1 MKRNLARNLGWGA
14 ALLALACL
22 PALAEENV
30 ISKGI
35 DVWTTPADG
44 FTFSNFELEPIP
56 AGFFCE
62 GSQPFTGKIVFRGV
76 PIHTLPRGVLGDADT
91 VIERLDDAT
100 FGEGGQAFTRVRF
113 AALQLEGVEP
123 VETDCGL
130 FHVTVA
136 LKGEQPITSMRI
148 TRLDKIGGY
157 MDTVLAGEVNLTFT
171 PIDGDDLETRVLNQ
185 SFRFNPARSA
195 WENRPSAGFRNHER
209 IAVDADW
216 DGEVDRMLRAP
227 SSFAAGVERNSGAA
241 FRTETGLASANCH
254 CNILLSPEPVAL
266 ERDTLQLE
274 VPDQQT
280 GCLHLHCPRPRPL
293 PTPGPILEEPT
304 PVEVLRSKTGNR

>member
-1 MKRNLARNLGWGA
+1 MIRHLARNLGWGA

-35 DVWTTPADG
+35 DVWTTPDDG

-76 PIHTLPRGVLGDADT
+76 PIHTLPKGVLGDADT
-91 VIERLDDAT
+91 VIERLDDAA

-148 TRLDKIGGY
+148 TRLDKSGGI

-171 PIDGDDLETRVLNQ
+171 PIDRDDLETRVLSQ
-185 SFRFNPARSA
+185 SFRFNPSRSA
-195 WENRPSAGFRNHER
+195 WENRPNAGFRNHER
-209 IAVDADW
+209 IAVDGDW
-216 DGEVDRMLRAP
+216 DGEVDRMVLAP
-227 SSFAAGVERNSGAA
+227 SSFAAGVSRSSGAG
-241 FRTETGLASANCH
+241 FRLQSAIALPSNCH
-254 CNILLSPEPVAL
+254 CNILLSPGPVRL
-266 ERDTLQLE
+266 EADTIDL
-274 VPDQQT
+274 VAPDEQT
-280 GCLHLHCPRPRPL
+280 GCMHLHCV
-293 PTPGPILEEPT
+293 TPI
-304 PVEVLRSKTGNR
+304 R